1 VDEDPDAR
9 PVTPEEAEVVVPT
22 LAMRLLG
29 PLPRPVRLVIVAV
42 LVTALVLAPLVLV
55 VWALGS
61 H

>member
-1 VDEDPDAR
+1 MDEDPDAR
-9 PVTPEEAEVVVPT
+9 PVTPEEAKVVMPT

-42 LVTALVLAPLVLV
+42 LVTTLVVAPLALV
-55 VWALGS
+55 VWSLGS